1 MKRTLLPAALLA
13 ALATASALFA
23 FEAGSFAFTKR
34 AETKLL
40 AEPKPLAE
48 TAGTL
53 PFGHQVKI
61 DEVQGAWL
69 RVSEG
74 DTAGWVFKGNLALT
88 KPAEVKGLLD
98 GVPQTASE
106 TTATAAARPLSPV
119 VNQYATARSLASA
132 QGDLEWVISECASL
146 TPEEVDAYLQAQKKG
161 EYQ

>member
-1 MKRTLLPAALLA
+1 MKRNLPAAALLA

-23 FEAGSFAFTKR
+23 FEAGGFAFTKR
-34 AETKLL
+34 AETTLL

-53 PFGHQVKI
+53 PFGRQVKI

-98 GVPQTASE
+98 GMPQTAAQ

-119 VNQYATARSLASA
+119 VNQYAAARSLAAA
-132 QGDLEWVISECASL
+132 QGDLEWVINECAAL
-146 TPEEVDAYLQAQKKG
+146 TTEEVDAYLQAQKKG